1 MVEHMSKQSE
11 AIEGATELSQNIS
24 FEELVAQRME
34 ARTATNEET
43 EETQPEETE
52 EEEPE
57 TEEVEQTETEEE
69 ETTEGTEEEETE
81 EEPEEPETGIEQ
93 LLSLSPEQIQELA
106 KKGKSRL
113 LSRIGELTA
122 KVHQAEERL
131 AQTETKP
138 LPSIPAEQN
147 PFRELKTVEEIRAK
161 HAELEKVAEETDR
174 ILEDHEDYAADD
186 VITLGD
192 KEFTKKQIRQA
203 NRNARDAM
211 LKFLPA
217 QHAEIVRAEQRTQM
231 EAAYNAAIP
240 KEVPETQDEESP
252 IGKQFK
258 AMLAD
263 PLVEQIRQ
271 RVPDIS
277 PQLGYILAHA
287 AASIHRSQKFK
298 TAKPAQVSTPRPKVP
313 GIPVGAGAARSG
325 AKPARQEKAQAYQE
339 FEKTGSPEAWIAAR
353 IAQRTTI

>member
-1 MVEHMSKQSE
+1 MSTQSK
-11 AIEGATELSQNIS
+11 AIEGAKEPSQNIS
-24 FEELVAQRME
+24 FEELVAQRTE
-34 ARTATNEET
+34 SRTAPTEDPNADYQPDQENPEPENPDLEPIEE
-43 EETQPEETE
+43 EQPEEEISDEGDDPIEEE

-57 TEEVEQTETEEE
+57 HD
-69 ETTEGTEEEETE
+69 
-81 EEPEEPETGIEQ
+81 IDQ
-93 LLSLSPEQIQELA
+93 LLSLSPEQIQSLA

-122 KVHQAEERL
+122 KVHQAEER
-131 AQTETKP
+131 ASQAETKP

-161 HAELEKVAEETDR
+161 HQELEKVAEETDR

-217 QHAEIVRAEQRTQM
+217 QHAEIVRSEQRTQM

-240 KEVPETQDEESP
+240 KEIPETQDEESP

-263 PLVEQIRQ
+263 PLVDQIRQ
-271 RVPDIS
+271 RVPDIA
-277 PQLGYILAHA
+277 PQLGYLLAHA
-287 AASIHRSQKFK
+287 AASIHRSQKLK
-298 TAKPAQVSTPRPKVP
+298 TAKPAQVTPPRPKVP
-313 GIPVGAGAARSG
+313 GNPVGAGAARSG
-325 AKPARQEKAQAYQE
+325 AKPAKKEADQAYQE
-339 FEKTGSPEAWIAAR
+339 FENTGSTEAWIAAR
-353 IAQRTTI
+353 IKQRSQI

>member
-1 MVEHMSKQSE
+1 MSKQSE
-11 AIEGATELSQNIS
+11 AIEGAEPSQNIS

-34 ARTATNEET
+34 ARTATNEEPEEVQPEESEEEETET
-43 EETQPEETE
+43 EEVEQADTEEEETTEETE
-52 EEEPE
+52 EEEP
-57 TEEVEQTETEEE
+57 
-69 ETTEGTEEEETE
+69 E

-231 EAAYNAAIP
+231 EAAYNAQIP
-240 KEVPETQDEESP
+240 KEVPETQDEASP

-263 PLVEQIRQ
+263 PLVEEIRQ
-271 RVPDIS
+271 RVPDIA

-287 AASIHRSQKFK
+287 AASIHRTQKLK
-298 TAKPAQVSTPRPKVP
+298 TATKPAQVSTPRPKVP

-353 IAQRTTI
+353 IAQRTTL